1 MAKKK
6 AKKKAAVKGAAE
18 QSLAREVE
26 SEASIEDANDRD
38 DRPMPCRVP
47 GFKGLRDQHPIFV
60 IMHTAN
66 KVIEIDK
73 HLATHP
79 GVDVRS
85 ALLKRMRAANLD
97 LGAAC
102 WKLQDQI
109 DNNYPTPYQSVDGSL

>member
-6 AKKKAAVKGAAE
+6 KTKAAVTSKAE
-18 QSLAREVE
+18 QALAKEVAN
-26 SEASIEDANDRD
+26 EAAIDDANEQEGLA
-38 DRPMPCRVP
+38 MPSRIS
-47 GFKGLRDQHPIFV
+47 GFRGLRDQHPIFV

-66 KVIEIDK
+66 KVIEIDR